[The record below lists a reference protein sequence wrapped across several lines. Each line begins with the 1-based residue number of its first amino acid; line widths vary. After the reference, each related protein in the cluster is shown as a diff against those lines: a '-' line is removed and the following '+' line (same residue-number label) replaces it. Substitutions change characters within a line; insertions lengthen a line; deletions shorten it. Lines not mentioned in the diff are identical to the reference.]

1 MKHYLDKKNV
11 ELYVSNGVLSQA
23 ELASRYEVYLET
35 YTKTIALEARTM
47 LNMAKKDIMPAV
59 IEYSGMISK
68 DLKLKKDI
76 ALGFA
81 TDYEVALLKDVSSL
95 SSGLYLA
102 TLDLEKALAKAE
114 MKDAYELALY
124 HHDVVLAAMAKLR
137 DVADKLEV
145 IVGTEYWPMPD
156 YAKLLFSVK

>member
-1 MKHYLDKKNV
+1 
-11 ELYVSNGVLSQA
+11 
-23 ELASRYEVYLET
+23 
-35 YTKTIALEARTM
+35 
-47 LNMAKKDIMPAV
+47 
-59 IEYSGMISK
+59 MISK

>member
-1 MKHYLDKKNV
+1 MLD
-11 ELYVSNGVLSQA
+11 
-23 ELASRYEVYLET
+23 
-35 YTKTIALEARTM
+35 
-47 LNMAKKDIMPAV
+47 MAKKDIMPAV
-59 IEYSGMISK
+59 IKYSGMIAK

-81 TDYEVALLKDVSSL
+81 TDYEVSLLKDVSTL

-102 TLDLEKALAKAE
+102 TLDLEKALEKAT
-114 MKDAYELALY
+114 MKDPYELAIY
-124 HHDVVLAAMAKLR
+124 HHDVVLANMTKLR

-156 YAKLLFSVK
+156 YGKLLFSVK